1 MKSST
6 GWLELS
12 KLASSQKIGLHSNGT
27 LLTSFDLYFLLFDDS
42 NETPQRM
49 FFTVIAL
56 SDKDLFKAI
65 GFQTA
70 PPILTTLT
78 VITYGTIGILVF
90 FTKKT
95 LYLHQFF
102 VICNCSLVS
111 VFYLR
116 MFSTHTEWFVLVCI
130 IIWDAFAVLAPI
142 GPLRRISEKAHE
154 YSDQVSKAI
163 TSQLL
168 DIISIAT
175 TAFSLQVLRSLM
187 FTAEDRNDERREEIE
202 AKSKH
207 IQQRKALGRKS
218 NICDETIRKI
228 CTKLGTTENKRKKRN
243 LKSTML

>member
-1 MKSST
+1 MKSS
-6 GWLELS
+6 LELS

-78 VITYGTIGILVF
+78 VITYGTI
-90 FTKKT
+90 
-95 LYLHQFF
+95 
-102 VICNCSLVS
+102 
-111 VFYLR
+111 
-116 MFSTHTEWFVLVCI
+116 
-130 IIWDAFAVLAPI
+130 DAFAVLAPI

-154 YSDQVSKAI
+154 YSD
-163 TSQLL
+163 
-168 DIISIAT
+168 
-175 TAFSLQVLRSLM
+175 QVLRSLM

-207 IQQRKALGRKS
+207 IQQRKALGRKTS
-218 NICDETIRKI
+218 VR
-228 CTKLGTTENKRKKRN
+228 LGMGDFIFHSLLVDKASATR
-243 LKSTML
+243 STMCVADSMAGWHTHPGSTV

>member
-1 MKSST
+1 MKSS
-6 GWLELS
+6 LELS

-78 VITYGTIGILVF
+78 VITYGTI
-90 FTKKT
+90 
-95 LYLHQFF
+95 
-102 VICNCSLVS
+102 
-111 VFYLR
+111 
-116 MFSTHTEWFVLVCI
+116 
-130 IIWDAFAVLAPI
+130 DAFAVLAPI

-154 YSDQVSKAI
+154 YSDQV
-163 TSQLL
+163 
-168 DIISIAT
+168 
-175 TAFSLQVLRSLM
+175 LRSLM
-187 FTAEDRNDERREEIE
+187 FTAEDRNDERREEIAINRCLVEPKQQKVRRSHKTSSNKE

-207 IQQRKALGRKS
+207 IQQRKALGRKTS
-218 NICDETIRKI
+218 VR
-228 CTKLGTTENKRKKRN
+228 LGMGDFIFHSLLVDKASATR
-243 LKSTML
+243 STMCVADSMAGWHTHPGSTV

>member
-27 LLTSFDLYFLLFDDS
+27 LLTSFDLYFLLLDDS

-49 FFTVIAL
+49 FFTVITL

-78 VITYGTIGILVF
+78 VITYGTI
-90 FTKKT
+90 
-95 LYLHQFF
+95 
-102 VICNCSLVS
+102 
-111 VFYLR
+111 
-116 MFSTHTEWFVLVCI
+116 
-130 IIWDAFAVLAPI
+130 DAFAVLAPI
-142 GPLRRISEKAHE
+142 GPLRRISGKAHE

-168 DIISIAT
+168 DIISIKNCDNCLLLT
-175 TAFSLQVLRSLM
+175 VLRFLM

-207 IQQRKALGRKS
+207 IQQRKALGHKS

-228 CTKLGTTENKRKKRN
+228 CTKLGTSENKRKKRN